1 MLHLNFTDAGV
12 AAGWMPVNDVVM
24 GGRSASSFLPS
35 AGGATFAGEVSFEN
49 GGGFASVR
57 TAARRWPTDGARG
70 FTLVVRGDGQR
81 YRFTLRGDDE
91 SVQYQAG
98 FVAPADW
105 SAVELAL
112 ADFVPRHRGRT
123 LTHAPPL
130 RASDIRTL
138 GFLIADRQAGPFRL
152 EIASIAA
159 RD

>member
-1 MLHLNFTDAGV
+1 MLHLDFTAAGA
-12 AAGWMPVNDVVM
+12 AAGWAPVNDAVM
-24 GGRSASSFLPS
+24 GGRSASTFLPS
-35 AGGATFAGEVSFEN
+35 DGGAAFAGEVSFEN

-57 TAARRWPTDGARG
+57 TGSRRWPTGGARG

-91 SVQYQAG
+91 AIQYQAG

-105 SAVELAL
+105 STVELAL
-112 ADFVPRHRGRT
+112 ADFVPRHRGRS
-123 LTHAPPL
+123 LANAPPL
-130 RASDIRTL
+130 RAEDIRTL

-159 RD
+159 RA